1 MRSRLVLFL
10 SAVGLL
16 GLVILVP
23 YRSTLVRLGLIAL
36 WGIATISL
44 VCLVWRW
51 KVWRIIVLLGL
62 ASFCAFVL
70 SPGRNRTDSSR
81 LRQRFVHRLQAY
93 DEVWYIYGGENSRG
107 IDCSG
112 LVRAAM
118 VRALLDDGIASANPD
133 SVRAA
138 FKLWWYD
145 SNAIQLGKGL
155 NGLTLPIGDGGPTP
169 MRAASNVRPGDLA
182 VTTSGSHVLAYLGEH
197 RWIEAD
203 PDVGRVHIVDL
214 NTSPIAGQEVLLV
227 AWCWLR

>member
-1 MRSRLVLFL
+1 MRSRLIWFL
-10 SAVGLL
+10 STVGLL

-23 YRSTLVRLGLIAL
+23 YRTTIVRLGLIAL
-36 WGIATISL
+36 WSIAIISL

-51 KVWRIIVLLGL
+51 KIWRIIVLLGL
-62 ASFCAFVL
+62 ALFCAFVFW
-70 SPGRNRTDSSR
+70 PPRNETDSSR

-93 DEVWYIYGGENSRG
+93 DGVRYIYGGENTRG

-118 VRALLDDGIASANPD
+118 VRALLDEGIASANPGL
-133 SVRAA
+133 VRAA
-138 FKLWWYD
+138 FTLWWRD
-145 SNAIQLGKGL
+145 TNAIQLGKGG
-155 NGLTLPIGDGGPTP
+155 NGLTLPIGDAAPMP

-182 VTTSGSHVLAYLGEH
+182 VTTSGSHVLACLGDH

-203 PDVGRVHIVDL
+203 PDVARVHIVDL

-227 AWCWLR
+227 TWCWLR

>member
-1 MRSRLVLFL
+1 MRARLFWFL
-10 SAVGLL
+10 STAGLL

-36 WGIATISL
+36 WGIATVSL

-51 KVWRIIVLLGL
+51 KIWRIIVFLGL
-62 ASFCAFVL
+62 ALFCAFV
-70 SPGRNRTDSSR
+70 SWPGSNRTDSSK
-81 LRQRFVHRLQAY
+81 LRQRFVNRLQAY
-93 DEVWYIYGGENSRG
+93 DGVRYIYGGENSRG

-118 VRALLDDGIASANPD
+118 ARALLDDGIASANPD
-133 SVRAA
+133 LVRAA
-138 FKLWWYD
+138 FTLWWHD
-145 SNAIQLGKGL
+145 TNAIQLGKGG
-155 NGLTLPIGDGGPTP
+155 NGLTLPIGDAVPTP
-169 MRAASNVRPGDLA
+169 MRAAPDVRPGDLA
-182 VTTSGSHVLAYLGEH
+182 VTTSGSHVLACLGDH

-227 AWCWLR
+227 TWCWLR